1 MNTGGSSD
9 RRAAFFMIAAEGL
22 LRVQIGTVAIA
33 ALIVAGCMTRPDRD
47 AIVADADCAPV
58 RFDVYFATNQADLTP
73 LAAEA
78 VRMGAAKVSACRVSR
93 VRVLGLAD
101 AQGGATANLNLSE
114 RRAQAVTTA
123 LEAAGL
129 PAPVFEVQA
138 AGDVGATT
146 AAGANAPLRRRT
158 EVLIEARPR

>member
-1 MNTGGSSD
+1 MT
-9 RRAAFFMIAAEGL
+9 ATEGL
-22 LRVQIGTVAIA
+22 LRLHMGMAAMA
-33 ALIVAGCMTRPDRD
+33 ALVLAGCASRPDRD
-47 AIVADADCAPV
+47 MIVADADCAPI
-58 RFDVYFATNQADLTP
+58 RFDIYFATDQAELTP
-73 LAAEA
+73 VAAEA
-78 VRMGAAKVSACRVSR
+78 VRMSAAKAAACRVDR

-138 AGDVGATT
+138 AGDAGATT

>member
-1 MNTGGSSD
+1 M
-9 RRAAFFMIAAEGL
+9 RF
-22 LRVQIGTVAIA
+22 VIGAVAIA
-33 ALIVAGCMTRPDRD
+33 ALVVAGCATRPDRE

-58 RFDVYFATNQADLTP
+58 RFDVYFATDQAELTP
-73 LAAEA
+73 VAAEA
-78 VRMGAAKVSACRVSR
+78 VRMGAAKAAGCRVDR

-129 PAPVFEVQA
+129 PAPGFEIEA
-138 AGDVGATT
+138 AGDAGATT
-146 AAGANAPLRRRT
+146 AGGANAPLRRRT
-158 EVLIEARPR
+158 EVLIETRPR

>member
-1 MNTGGSSD
+1 M
-9 RRAAFFMIAAEGL
+9 RI
-22 LRVQIGTVAIA
+22 VIGVVAIA
-33 ALIVAGCMTRPDRD
+33 GLVVAGCATRPDRE

-58 RFDVYFATNQADLTP
+58 RFDVYFATDQAELTP
-73 LAAEA
+73 VAAEA
-78 VRMGAAKVSACRVSR
+78 VRMGAAKVAACRVDR

-129 PAPVFEVQA
+129 PAPVFEIEA
-138 AGDVGATT
+138 AGDAGATT
-146 AAGANAPLRRRT
+146 AGGANAPLRRRT

>member
-1 MNTGGSSD
+1 M
-9 RRAAFFMIAAEGL
+9 RF
-22 LRVQIGTVAIA
+22 VIGAVAIA
-33 ALIVAGCMTRPDRD
+33 ALVVAGCATRPDRE

-58 RFDVYFATNQADLTP
+58 RFDVYFATDQAELTP
-73 LAAEA
+73 VAAEA
-78 VRMGAAKVSACRVSR
+78 VRMGAAKAAGCRVDR

-129 PAPVFEVQA
+129 PAPVFEIEA
-138 AGDVGATT
+138 AGDAGATT
-146 AAGANAPLRRRT
+146 AGGANAPLRRRT
-158 EVLIEARPR
+158 EVLIETRPR

>member
-9 RRAAFFMIAAEGL
+9 RRAAFFMTATEGL

-33 ALIVAGCMTRPDRD
+33 ALVVAGCMTRPGRD
-47 AIVADADCAPV
+47 AIVADADCAPI
-58 RFDVYFATNQADLTP
+58 RFDVYFATDQAELTP
-73 LAAEA
+73 VATEA
-78 VRMGAAKVSACRVSR
+78 VRMGAAKASACRVDR

-146 AAGANAPLRRRT
+146 ADGANAPLRRRT
-158 EVLIEARPR
+158 EVLIESRPR

>member
-1 MNTGGSSD
+1 MRLVVGGVVIS
-9 RRAAFFMIAAEGL
+9 ML
-22 LRVQIGTVAIA
+22 VA
-33 ALIVAGCMTRPDRD
+33 AGCTTRPDRG

-58 RFDVYFATNQADLTP
+58 RFDIYFAADQAELTP
-73 LAAEA
+73 AAAEA
-78 VRMGAAKVSACRVSR
+78 VRMGAAKAAACQVDR

-138 AGDVGATT
+138 AGDAGATT

-158 EVLIEARPR
+158 EVLIESCPR

>member
-1 MNTGGSSD
+1 MT
-9 RRAAFFMIAAEGL
+9 ATEGL
-22 LRVQIGTVAIA
+22 LRFQIVIAAIA
-33 ALIVAGCMTRPDRD
+33 ALVVAGCTTRPDRD
-47 AIVADADCAPV
+47 AIVADADCAPI
-58 RFDVYFATNQADLTP
+58 RFDVYFATDQAELTP
-73 LAAEA
+73 VAAEA
-78 VRMGAAKVSACRVSR
+78 VRMSAAKAAGCRVDR

-123 LEAAGL
+123 LEATGL
-129 PAPVFEVQA
+129 PTPVFEVQA

-158 EVLIEARPR
+158 EVLIESRPR

>member
-1 MNTGGSSD
+1 
-9 RRAAFFMIAAEGL
+9 MIAGL
-22 LRVQIGTVAIA
+22 V
-33 ALIVAGCMTRPDRD
+33 VAGCMTRPDRD
-47 AIVADADCAPV
+47 AIVADADCAPI
-58 RFDVYFATNQADLTP
+58 RFDVYFATNEADLTP
-73 LAAEA
+73 VAVEA
-78 VRMGAAKVSACRVSR
+78 VRMGAAKASICRVDR

-114 RRAQAVTTA
+114 RRAQTVTTA

-138 AGDVGATT
+138 AGDTGATT
-146 AAGANAPLRRRT
+146 AAGVNAPLRRRT

>member
-1 MNTGGSSD
+1 V
-9 RRAAFFMIAAEGL
+9 RI
-22 LRVQIGTVAIA
+22 VIGAVAIT
-33 ALIVAGCMTRPDRD
+33 ALVVAGCMTRPDRD

-58 RFDVYFATNQADLTP
+58 RFDVYFATDEAELTP
-73 LAAEA
+73 VAAEA
-78 VRMGAAKVSACRVSR
+78 VRMGAAKAAGCRVDR

-138 AGDVGATT
+138 AGDAGAMT

-158 EVLIEARPR
+158 EVLIEASRP

>member
-1 MNTGGSSD
+1 MRFVVG
-9 RRAAFFMIAAEGL
+9 
-22 LRVQIGTVAIA
+22 
-33 ALIVAGCMTRPDRD
+33 IVAMLAVTGCAGRPGRD
-47 AIVADADCAPV
+47 AIVADADCAPI
-58 RFDVYFATNQADLTP
+58 RFDVYFATDQAELTP
-73 LAAEA
+73 VAAEA
-78 VRMGAAKVSACRVSR
+78 VRMSAAKAAACRVDR

-129 PAPVFEVQA
+129 PAPVFEVKAGGA
-138 AGDVGATT
+138 AGATT
-146 AAGANAPLRRRT
+146 ADGANAPLRRRT